1 MQLPRTWFRF
11 ANIVIVADIAGVKRG
26 NRSCCSNSSSRC
38 AGEAYHW
45 LGMVMYRIDREWLNA
60 ETGDGPAAADILF
73 REEPDEEED
82 EPDEDDGK
90 EEDDDNGDG
99 YSE

>member
-1 MQLPRTWFRF
+1 MPISRSSLTSR
-11 ANIVIVADIAGVKRG
+11 GVKRG
-26 NRSCCSNSSSRC
+26 NPSCCSNSSSLC

-45 LGMVMYRIDREWLNA
+45 LGMVMYRIDPEWLDT

-73 REEPDEEED
+73 REEPEEEED
-82 EPDEDDGK
+82 EQDEDDSK
-90 EEDDDNGDG
+90 EDDDDNGDG

>member
-1 MQLPRTWFRF
+1 MRRR
-11 ANIVIVADIAGVKRG
+11 GVPL
-26 NRSCCSNSSSRC
+26 
-38 AGEAYHW
+38 A
-45 LGMVMYRIDREWLNA
+45 MYRKTLEWLDA

-82 EPDEDDGK
+82 EPDEDDSK
-90 EEDDDNGDG
+90 EDDDNGDG